1 MDTVKKLN
9 KWANAHTYYGI
20 DLLRILVGIFLIWKG
35 ISFITNTEYY
45 EYYAEPLKKLGG
57 GMVILHYVV
66 AANIV
71 GGIML
76 IFGLLSRWVI
86 FAQLPILL
94 GAILINFIG
103 KMDFY
108 NLVLSFSL
116 FAICLFFLMYGS
128 GKHSADYYFKM
139 QQ

>member
-9 KWANAHTYYGI
+9 KWANAHTYYGL

-45 EYYAEPLKKLGG
+45 DYYAEPLKKIGG
-57 GMVILHYVV
+57 GMIIIHYVV
-66 AANIV
+66 AAKMV

-76 IFGLLSRWVI
+76 IFGLLTRWAI
-86 FAQLPILL
+86 FAQLPILF
-94 GAILINFIG
+94 GAFLINFIG
-103 KMDFY
+103 KMDFQ
-108 NLVLSFSL
+108 NLLLSALL
-116 FAICLFFLMYGS
+116 FGICIFFLMYGS
-128 GKHSADYYFKM
+128 GKHSADYYFKI

>member
-20 DLLRILVGIFLIWKG
+20 DLLRILVGIFLVWKG

-45 EYYAEPLKKLGG
+45 DYYAEPLKKIGG
-57 GMVILHYVV
+57 GMVIIHYVV
-66 AANIV
+66 AANMV
-71 GGIML
+71 GGVML
-76 IFGLLSRWVI
+76 IFGLLSRWAI